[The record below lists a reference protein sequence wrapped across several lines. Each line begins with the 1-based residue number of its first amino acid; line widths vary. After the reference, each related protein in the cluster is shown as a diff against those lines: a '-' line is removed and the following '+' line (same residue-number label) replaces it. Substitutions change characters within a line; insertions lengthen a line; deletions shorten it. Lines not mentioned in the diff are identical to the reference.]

1 MDSEALPQQPSTQRK
16 QHDPSGQSR
25 AIARPNLT
33 PSRRKS
39 GPDPLSASAIRRQ
52 EASYNKMLYLLTQ
65 DARQHQQRINA
76 LREGYAQLMWR
87 RSANRCNHY
96 SSQPAHHKLSK
107 PAHPHPQQKYHRQHH
122 HRQHHC
128 WDMVKDKPFP
138 RALKRAVI
146 ASTA

>member
-76 LREGYAQLMWR
+76 LREGYAQLMEEVA
-87 RSANRCNHY
+87 S
-96 SSQPAHHKLSK
+96 LSK
-107 PAHPHPQQKYHRQHH
+107 QVQSLQLTTSAPQTLEASAPPPPTEVSPA
-122 HRQHHC
+122 
-128 WDMVKDKPFP
+128 
-138 RALKRAVI
+138 
-146 ASTA
+146 ASSPPASLLGYGKG